1 MVSRSAALQ
10 SIQNRLDLCRRV
22 GTDSTV
28 SKLSVFSQRE
38 NVLSAIGAFSRS
50 SSSGISQDDIVKI
63 LEKSFYPLIQQ
74 EVHDGLI
81 GHMLQQMAGW
91 CPRLT
96 AANSAL
102 TEFFKVRNRGLSS
115 RWSDPYLLTERSRK
129 QNWLGDYT
137 NRLPSM
143 YAGHVQG

>member
-1 MVSRSAALQ
+1 MHLY
-10 SIQNRLDLCRRV
+10 RRV

-50 SSSGISQDDIVKI
+50 SSAGISQDDILKVF
-63 LEKSFYPLIQQ
+63 EKSFYPLIQQ

-91 CPRLT
+91 CSRLT
-96 AANSAL
+96 TVNAAL
-102 TEFFKVRNRGLSS
+102 TEFFKVRDQSLSS
-115 RWSDPYLLTERSRK
+115 RCPNLCLLTERSRE
-129 QNWLGDYT
+129 QNWLGDNT
-137 NRLPSM
+137 HCLSSM
-143 YAGHVQG
+143 YAGGVQR